1 MLQRARVAD
10 EVAMVGAAGA
20 AGPGVSVAEVDS
32 VPAHCPLVHTSLI
45 VAALPS
51 SQLVPSGAAV
61 SEEQTP
67 SAHVP
72 ASWQALDAAPHTTP
86 THGSGVPA
94 HDPDRHISF
103 SVVST
108 PSSQLTPSESS
119 GAHGSAFD
127 MLSTNDSATL
137 TVPC

>member
-10 EVAMVGAAGA
+10 EVAVVGTGA

-51 SQLVPSGAAV
+51 LQLVPSGAAV
-61 SEEQTP
+61 SAEQTP

-72 ASWQALDAAPHTTP
+72 ASWQALSYSRTAI
-86 THGSGVPA
+86 PA
-94 HDPDRHISF
+94 
-103 SVVST
+103 V
-108 PSSQLTPSESS
+108 
-119 GAHGSAFD
+119 
-127 MLSTNDSATL
+127 
-137 TVPC
+137 